1 MTFITSALLFIL
13 KLLLLL
19 FILGLIILVHEFGH
33 FMWAKKFKVYIYEF
47 SIGMGPVAFSW
58 KGKKDKI
65 TYNIRW
71 IPIGGFVSM
80 AGEVYD
86 DDDKIPKKQLLCN
99 KPWYQRLII
108 MVAGV
113 MNNFLLAIFGLI
125 VIAFIWGGDPIKPVI
140 EKVHSNSP
148 AAEVGLKSGD
158 VLTEING
165 YKVYNWDKARV
176 IMLYKN
182 KDDYTTFTVKHEN
195 GKSEKIKITKANYVD
210 GETGEKVNGYGISML
225 KEDTKGFIKP
235 IVYGFKRFA
244 TVIDSFVYTIWGL
257 ITGKIGFSNLSGP
270 VGMYSMV
277 GSAFNYSALS
287 EGIWYVMF
295 LIAYLS
301 INVGFINILPFPAF
315 DGGHVLFLLIEGIFR
330 RKVDAK
336 IENICHMIGFV
347 LIFILMIAVTYN
359 DIARII
365 SKLF

>member
-1 MTFITSALLFIL
+1 MTFITSAVLFVL
-13 KLLLLL
+13 KLFLLL
-19 FILGLIILVHEFGH
+19 FVLGLIILVHEFGH
-33 FMWAKKFKVYIYEF
+33 FIWAKKFKVYIYEF

-86 DDDKIPKKQLLCN
+86 DDEKIPKKQLLCN
-99 KPWYQRLII
+99 KPIYQRLII

-113 MNNFLLAIFGLI
+113 VNNFLLAIAGFI
-125 VIAFIWGGDPIKPVI
+125 IIAFIWGGDPIKPVI
-140 EKVHSNSP
+140 DKVYKDSP
-148 AAEVGLKSGD
+148 AAEVGLKEGD
-158 VLTEING
+158 VITSING
-165 YKVYNWDKARV
+165 YNVSNWDKARV
-176 IMLYKN
+176 IMVYKSKN
-182 KDDYTTFTVKHEN
+182 DYTTFTIEHKN
-195 GKSEKIKITKANYVD
+195 GKEEKVKITPGEFIDEDTSEKVS
-210 GETGEKVNGYGISML
+210 GYGISIA
-225 KEDTKGFIKP
+225 KADTSGFFKP
-235 IVYGFKRFA
+235 IIYAFERFG
-244 TVIDSFVYTIWGL
+244 TVVDSFAYTIWGL
-257 ITGKIGFSNLSGP
+257 ISGKVGFDNLSGP

-277 GSAFNYSALS
+277 GSAFDYSAVS
-287 EGIWYVMF
+287 EAIWYILF

-315 DGGHVLFLLIEGIFR
+315 DGGHVLFLLIEAIFR

-347 LIFILMIAVTYN
+347 LIFLLMIAVTYN
-359 DIARII
+359 DIVRII

>member
-1 MTFITSALLFIL
+1 MTFITSAVLFIL

-19 FILGLIILVHEFGH
+19 FVLGLIILVHEFGH

-113 MNNFLLAIFGLI
+113 VNNFLLAIAGFI
-125 VIAFIWGGDPIKPVI
+125 IIAFIWGGDPIKPVI
-140 EKVHSNSP
+140 DKVYVNSP
-148 AAEVGLKSGD
+148 AYEAGMQSGD
-158 VLTEING
+158 VITSING
-165 YKVYNWDKARV
+165 YDVSNWDKARV
-176 IMLYKN
+176 IMVYKN
-182 KDDYTTFTVKHEN
+182 KNDYTTFTVEHKN
-195 GKSEKIKITKANYVD
+195 GKEEKIKVTPGKFKD
-210 GETGEKVNGYGISML
+210 ETGEETEGYGISMA
-225 KEDTKGFIKP
+225 KDDTSGFFKP
-235 IVYGFKRFA
+235 ILYAFKRFGSI
-244 TVIDSFVYTIWGL
+244 VDSFVYTIWGL
-257 ITGKIGFSNLSGP
+257 ISGKVSFDNLSGP

-277 GSAFNYSALS
+277 GSAFNYSAIS
-287 EGIWYVMF
+287 ESIWYIMF

-315 DGGHVLFLLIEGIFR
+315 DGGHVLFLLIEAIVR

-336 IENICHMIGFV
+336 IENICHTIGFI
-347 LIFILMIAVTYN
+347 LIFLLMIAVTFN

-365 SKLF
+365 GKLF